1 MKVIGVGFG
10 RTGTLSLKTAL
21 ERLGAG
27 PCFHMLDLM
36 FGEDR
41 DRDLPYWTRIAG
53 GERVDLREVFAPWQ
67 STVDW
72 PACTLWRELVD
83 AFPEA
88 TVLLNVRDFDAFY
101 TSCRN
106 TLLAVKRAALA
117 GELAPDAQRVAVV
130 PDMWRVIEKLVWQGD
145 FQGRFED
152 KEWVRGMYHD
162 RIEQIKA
169 YVPADRLV
177 VWTLGVDGWAPL
189 ADALGVPAPDDP
201 FPHLHDTNEFR
212 LACGLPPL
220 PARPEQAVAST
231 PG

>member
-10 RTGTLSLKTAL
+10 RTGTLSLKSAL
-21 ERLGAG
+21 EQLGAG
-27 PCFHMLDLM
+27 PCFHMLDLIDA
-36 FGEDR
+36 EDR
-41 DRDLPYWTRIAG
+41 SRDLPNWVRIAN
-53 GERVDLREVFAPWQ
+53 GETVDWHEVFADWQ

-101 TSCRN
+101 ESCQN

-117 GELAPDAQRVAVV
+117 GELPQ
-130 PDMWRVIEKLVWQGD
+130 DMPRMPPSELWLVIEKLVWQGD

-152 KEWVRGMYHD
+152 RDWIRGMYHD
-162 RIEQIKA
+162 RIAMIKE

-177 VWTLGVDGWAPL
+177 VWDLGVDGWQPL
-189 ADALGVPAPDDP
+189 ADALGVPAPDSP

-212 LACGLPPL
+212 LACGLPAL
-220 PARPEQAVAST
+220 PVKDGRVVASAAR
-231 PG
+231 